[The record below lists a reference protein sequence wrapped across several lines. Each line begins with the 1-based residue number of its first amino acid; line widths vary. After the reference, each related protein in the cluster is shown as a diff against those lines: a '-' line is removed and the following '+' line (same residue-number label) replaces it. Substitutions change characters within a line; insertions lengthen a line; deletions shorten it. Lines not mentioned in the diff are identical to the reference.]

1 MDTQMTMPLKPSFQ
15 SGSTTS
21 EIEAV
26 NLRDRNR
33 SWMSK
38 KPSEVE

>member
-1 MDTQMTMPLKPSFQ
+1 MSPIRYSVYASKMSKVIQNNRN

-26 NLRDRNR
+26 NLLGA
-33 SWMSK
+33 SIMT
-38 KPSEVE
+38 